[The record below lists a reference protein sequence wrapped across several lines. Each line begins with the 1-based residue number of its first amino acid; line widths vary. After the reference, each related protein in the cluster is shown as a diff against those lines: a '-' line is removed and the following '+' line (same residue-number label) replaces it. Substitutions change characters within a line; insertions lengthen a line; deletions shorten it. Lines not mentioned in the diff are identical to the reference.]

1 MRRVVP
7 IDKSGAR
14 DSSIAL
20 RTADSDK
27 QTANCQIWAPPPAG
41 KLGSA
46 LTVCV
51 CVCTG
56 EGGWAE
62 RKSHFEKYFAEFSSS
77 PIVVSS
83 SLRHA
88 QTRFYDD
95 TRGSN

>member
-7 IDKSGAR
+7 IDKSGTS
-14 DSSIAL
+14 DSPIAL

-27 QTANCQIWAPPPAG
+27 QTANFQIWAPPPAG

-51 CVCTG
+51 CTG

-62 RKSHFEKYFAEFSSS
+62 RKFHFEKYFDEFLKGH
-77 PIVVSS
+77 IFGNTL
-83 SLRHA
+83 LRHA
-88 QTRFYDD
+88 QTRFYDK
-95 TRGSN
+95 TRGSY